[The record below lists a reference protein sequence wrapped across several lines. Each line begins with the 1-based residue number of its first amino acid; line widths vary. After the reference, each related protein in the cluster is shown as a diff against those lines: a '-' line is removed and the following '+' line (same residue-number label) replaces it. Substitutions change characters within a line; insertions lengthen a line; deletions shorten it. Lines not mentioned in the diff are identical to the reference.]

1 MDNQQSTQS
10 AQSSHQSSHQNMN
23 GDNRLEINPIQLL
36 VNAVYVA
43 YQRGAYSMK
52 EAGLISQ
59 AVEYFT
65 TETNQAKVPEVLSEE
80 NQSNDNKKD
89 ENVERVIFQSQ

>member
-1 MDNQQSTQS
+1 MENQES
-10 AQSSHQSSHQNMN
+10 AQSNQSSQSLPQNIN
-23 GDNRLEINPIQLL
+23 GGNRLEINPIQLL
-36 VNAVYVA
+36 VNAVYLA

-52 EAGLISQ
+52 EAGLIAQ

-80 NQSNDNKKD
+80 NQSNEKKQD
-89 ENVERVIFQSQ
+89 EKIIFTSQ

>member
-1 MDNQQSTQS
+1 MEN
-10 AQSSHQSSHQNMN
+10 QSSSQSVSQSSQPNSSE
-23 GDNRLEINPIQLL
+23 RIEINPIQLL
-36 VNAVYVA
+36 VNAVYLA

-52 EAGLISQ
+52 EAGLIAQ

-80 NQSNDNKKD
+80 NQSNVKKQD
-89 ENVERVIFQSQ
+89 ENVEKKEKIVFQSQ

>member
-1 MDNQQSTQS
+1 MENQESIQSN
-10 AQSSHQSSHQNMN
+10 QSSPQNIN
-23 GDNRLEINPIQLL
+23 GGNRLEINPIQLL
-36 VNAVYVA
+36 VNAVYLA

-52 EAGLISQ
+52 EAGLIAQ

-80 NQSNDNKKD
+80 NQSNDKKQD
-89 ENVERVIFQSQ
+89 ENVEKKEKVVFQSQ

>member
-1 MDNQQSTQS
+1 MDNQQSTHSNQS
-10 AQSSHQSSHQNMN
+10 TS
-23 GDNRLEINPIQLL
+23 NRLEINPIQLL

-65 TETNQAKVPEVLSEE
+65 TETNQAKVPEVLSED
-80 NQSNDNKKD
+80 NQSNLKKED
-89 ENVERVIFQSQ
+89 EKGEKKEKVVFQSQ

>member
-1 MDNQQSTQS
+1 MENQST
-10 AQSSHQSSHQNMN
+10 SSSETSNTTTN
-23 GDNRLEINPIQLL
+23 TTNRLEINPIQLL
-36 VNAVYVA
+36 VNAVYLA

-65 TETNQAKVPEVLSEE
+65 TETNQAKVPEVLSDE
-80 NQSNDNKKD
+80 NQSNEKKQD
-89 ENVERVIFQSQ
+89 ENVEKKEKVIFQSQ

>member
-1 MDNQQSTQS
+1 MENQQSTQS
-10 AQSSHQSSHQNMN
+10 SQPN
-23 GDNRLEINPIQLL
+23 GSNRLEINPIQLL
-36 VNAVYVA
+36 VNAVYLA

-52 EAGLISQ
+52 EAGLIAQ

-80 NQSNDNKKD
+80 NQSNGKKKD
-89 ENVERVIFQSQ
+89 EKIIFTSQ

>member
-1 MDNQQSTQS
+1 MENQESTQS
-10 AQSSHQSSHQNMN
+10 SQSLPQNRN
-23 GDNRLEINPIQLL
+23 GSNRLEINPIQLL

-52 EAGLISQ
+52 EAGLIAQ

-80 NQSNDNKKD
+80 NQSNVKKED
-89 ENVERVIFQSQ
+89 ENVEKKEKIVFQSQ

>member
-1 MDNQQSTQS
+1 MENQSSSQQS
-10 AQSSHQSSHQNMN
+10 SSE
-23 GDNRLEINPIQLL
+23 RIEINPIQLL

-65 TETNQAKVPEVLSEE
+65 NETKQAKIPEVLSEE
-80 NQSNDNKKD
+80 NQNQKK
-89 ENVERVIFQSQ
+89 EEVVNQSSEKIVFQSQ

>member
-1 MDNQQSTQS
+1 MENQST
-10 AQSSHQSSHQNMN
+10 SSSETSNTTTN
-23 GDNRLEINPIQLL
+23 TTNRLEINPIQLL
-36 VNAVYVA
+36 VNAVYLA

-65 TETNQAKVPEVLSEE
+65 TETNQAKVPEVLSDE
-80 NQSNDNKKD
+80 NQSNEKKQD
-89 ENVERVIFQSQ
+89 ENVEKKEKVVFQSQ

>member
-1 MDNQQSTQS
+1 MENQESTQS
-10 AQSSHQSSHQNMN
+10 SSQSSQPNSSE
-23 GDNRLEINPIQLL
+23 RIEINPIQLL
-36 VNAVYVA
+36 VNAVYLA

-52 EAGLISQ
+52 EAGLIAQ

-80 NQSNDNKKD
+80 NQSNQKKQD
-89 ENVERVIFQSQ
+89 ENLEKKEKIVFQSQ

>member
-1 MDNQQSTQS
+1 MENQST
-10 AQSSHQSSHQNMN
+10 SSSETSNTTTN
-23 GDNRLEINPIQLL
+23 TTNRLEINPIQLL
-36 VNAVYVA
+36 VNAVYLA

-80 NQSNDNKKD
+80 NQSNDKKQD
-89 ENVERVIFQSQ
+89 ENVEKKEKVVFQSQ

>member
-1 MDNQQSTQS
+1 MENQESTQS
-10 AQSSHQSSHQNMN
+10 ASQSSQPN
-23 GDNRLEINPIQLL
+23 GSDRIEINPIQLL

-65 TETNQAKVPEVLSEE
+65 NETKQAKIPEVLSEE
-80 NQSNDNKKD
+80 NQNQKK
-89 ENVERVIFQSQ
+89 EEVVNQSSEKIVFQSQ

>member
-1 MDNQQSTQS
+1 MEN
-10 AQSSHQSSHQNMN
+10 QSSSQSSQPNSSE
-23 GDNRLEINPIQLL
+23 RIEINPIQLL
-36 VNAVYVA
+36 VNAVYLA

-52 EAGLISQ
+52 EAGLIAQ

-80 NQSNDNKKD
+80 NQSNEKKQD
-89 ENVERVIFQSQ
+89 ENLEKKEKIVFQSQ

>member
-1 MDNQQSTQS
+1 MENQESTQS
-10 AQSSHQSSHQNMN
+10 ASQSSQPN
-23 GDNRLEINPIQLL
+23 GSDRIEINPIQLL

-65 TETNQAKVPEVLSEE
+65 NETKQAKIPEVLSEE
-80 NQSNDNKKD
+80 NQSNVKKED
-89 ENVERVIFQSQ
+89 EKKEKVVFQSQ

>member
-1 MDNQQSTQS
+1 MENQST
-10 AQSSHQSSHQNMN
+10 SSSETSNTTTN
-23 GDNRLEINPIQLL
+23 TTNRLEINPIQLL
-36 VNAVYVA
+36 VNAVYLA

-80 NQSNDNKKD
+80 NQSNDKKQD
-89 ENVERVIFQSQ
+89 EKVEKKEKIVFQSQ

>member
-1 MDNQQSTQS
+1 MENQESTQS
-10 AQSSHQSSHQNMN
+10 SQSLPQNRN
-23 GDNRLEINPIQLL
+23 GSNRLEINPIQLL

-43 YQRGAYSMK
+43 YQRGAYSIK
-52 EAGLISQ
+52 ESGLIAQ

-80 NQSNDNKKD
+80 NQSNVKKED
-89 ENVERVIFQSQ
+89 ENVEKKEKIVFQSQ